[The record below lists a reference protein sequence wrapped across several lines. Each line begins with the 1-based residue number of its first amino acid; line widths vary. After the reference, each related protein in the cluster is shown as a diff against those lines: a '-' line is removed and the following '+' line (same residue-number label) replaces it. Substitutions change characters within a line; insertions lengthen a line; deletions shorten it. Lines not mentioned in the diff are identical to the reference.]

1 MATLSLTKI
10 TPGTTPILTA
20 VVDGEAIQDA
30 TVYVTIDMGD
40 WQITKSNVNGDGD
53 MALTPVMDGDIQVGT
68 QIDVQYSQ
76 AETLS
81 LRTGFAEVQVGWVFD
96 DNTADKTNIGR
107 IRITRSLYKGVMRYG
122 KHSS

>member
-40 WQITKSNVNGDGD
+40 LQITKSNVNGDAD
-53 MALTPVMDGDIQVGT
+53 MLLTPVMDGDEQVGT

-81 LRTGFAEVQVGWVFD
+81 LRPGFAEVQVGWVFD
-96 DNTADKTNIGR
+96 DNAADKTNIGR

-122 KHSS
+122 QHSS

>member
-1 MATLSLTKI
+1 MATLTLTKI

-40 WQITKSNVNGDGD
+40 WQITKSNVYGNGD
-53 MALTPVMDGDIQVGT
+53 MVLTPVMDGDIQVGT

-76 AETLS
+76 TETLS
-81 LRTGFAEVQVGWVFD
+81 LRTGIAEVQVGWVFE

-107 IRITRSLYKGVMRYG
+107 IRITRTLYKGVMRYG